1 MTEVWQPIRLAD
13 VALIK
18 HGFPF
23 KTDYCREEQTRYLL
37 LSPGNVSIGGGFQL
51 GKARYYDGPIPDGYV
66 LSAGTLFVT
75 MTDLSRDADTLGYPA
90 VLPDSAEVEFLHN
103 QRLGKIEIT
112 KPECID
118 KWFLYYLL
126 RTSEYRDEVLAS
138 ASGSTV
144 KHTAPKRILAFTTE
158 IPGLNEQK
166 RIAALLRVLDD
177 KIELNQRMN
186 KTLEEMAQALFKS
199 WFVDFDP
206 VQAKAA
212 GSKPFGMDDAAA
224 ALFPSH
230 FEESELGSI
239 PRGWC
244 VGMIGDV
251 GLNTKSQCKPSDIPP
266 ETPYIGLE
274 HMPQRST
281 ILSEWGVA
289 LNVTSNKFRFKKG
302 QILFGKLR
310 PYFHKVGV
318 AGMDGVCST
327 DILVLNAKE
336 PGWFGFL
343 LGHVS
348 SAALIDYVDAASS
361 GTRMPR
367 TDWKTISRYQV
378 ILPPLSVASAYLECV
393 SPLLAMALQNV
404 AESRT
409 LAALR
414 DLLLPK
420 LLSGEI
426 RLRDADRQVE
436 AAL

>member
-212 GSKPFGMDDAAA
+212 GRKPFGMDDATA

-230 FEESELGSI
+230 FEDSKLGPI
-239 PRGWC
+239 PKGWKT
-244 VGMIGDV
+244 V
-251 GLNTKSQCKPSDIPP
+251 GLDGIADFLNGLALQKYPVKDWRALPVVKIAQLRTEDTRDAEQASADIPP
-266 ETPYIGLE
+266 QYVI
-274 HMPQRST
+274 
-281 ILSEWGVA
+281 
-289 LNVTSNKFRFKKG
+289 N
-302 QILFGKLR
+302 
-310 PYFHKVGV
+310 
-318 AGMDGVCST
+318 DGDVIFSWSGSLT
-327 DILVLNAKE
+327 VLV
-336 PGWFGFL
+336 
-343 LGHVS
+343 
-348 SAALIDYVDAASS
+348 
-361 GTRMPR
+361 
-367 TDWKTISRYQV
+367 
-378 ILPPLSVASAYLECV
+378 
-393 SPLLAMALQNV
+393 
-404 AESRT
+404 
-409 LAALR
+409 
-414 DLLLPK
+414 
-420 LLSGEI
+420 
-426 RLRDADRQVE
+426 
-436 AAL
+436 

>member
-1 MTEVWQPIRLAD
+1 MFKPGATTTAKLIAEGVLA
-13 VALIK
+13 
-18 HGFPF
+18 
-23 KTDYCREEQTRYLL
+23 
-37 LSPGNVSIGGGFQL
+37 IG
-51 GKARYYDGPIPDGYV
+51 DGYRAKNIE
-66 LSAGTLFVT
+66 LANHGLPFARAGNIDNGFHFSGADRFPEENLEKVGNKVSRPGDVVFTSKGTVGRFATVRDDTERFVYSPQLCFWRSLRPKELDPLYLYYW
-75 MTDLSRDADTLGYPA
+75 MQS
-90 VLPDSAEVEFLHN
+90 EEFLGQVDAVKGQTDMAEYVSLTDQRRMSIILPSPED
-103 QRLGKIEIT
+103 QRLIAR
-112 KPECID
+112 
-118 KWFLYYLL
+118 LL
-126 RTSEYRDEVLAS
+126 IS
-138 ASGSTV
+138 
-144 KHTAPKRILAFTTE
+144 
-158 IPGLNEQK
+158 
-166 RIAALLRVLDD
+166 LDN
-177 KIELNQRMN
+177 KIELNRRMN
-186 KTLEEMAQALFKS
+186 KTLEEMAQALFRS